1 MAEET
6 DIEALRR
13 AVTDLAV
20 SVRETNETTRTL
32 VEAARGQISS
42 SNATTI
48 HAGGVT
54 NAVAV
59 CIAACSVVMFIVF
72 ASAMTWLYS
81 QEKGAREAWSDVYMR
96 ESAQMRSEWKQFKQE
111 NGNARQ

>member
-42 SNATTI
+42 SNTTI

-54 NAVAV
+54 NAIAV
-59 CIAACSVVMFIVF
+59 CIAACSVVMFVVF

-96 ESAQMRSEWKQFKQE
+96 ESAQMRSEWKQFQQE